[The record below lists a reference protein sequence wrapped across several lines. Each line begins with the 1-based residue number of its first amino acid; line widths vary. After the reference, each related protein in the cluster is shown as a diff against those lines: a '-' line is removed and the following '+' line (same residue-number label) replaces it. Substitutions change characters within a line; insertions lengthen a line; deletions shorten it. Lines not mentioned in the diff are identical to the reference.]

1 MGTIN
6 HNVNIPPKF
15 SPPTNLTELHKEY
28 KEYKLLRK
36 KDQMSSNMN
45 AGSAA
50 YIISTKWLGK
60 YHDFILYDQFEAET
74 SEQHL
79 KIKPNHFQSEHPG
92 IISSAKDLVELDKN
106 GENLFGSNSEAG
118 LEAVYAD
125 IYIDQ
130 NMK

>member
-1 MGTIN
+1 VFNRPVSIQDPVVKGLRNGKPLGAFPNMGTIN

-60 YHDFILYDQFEAET
+60 YHDFILYD
-74 SEQHL
+74 
-79 KIKPNHFQSEHPG
+79 
-92 IISSAKDLVELDKN
+92 
-106 GENLFGSNSEAG
+106 
-118 LEAVYAD
+118 
-125 IYIDQ
+125 
-130 NMK
+130 